1 MADIFYQGE
10 DIELV
15 ICLFEDDEMTQPV
28 DLTNSKVDMFLYTCS
43 KPETEI
49 RLSTNPNNG
58 EITINRYSDTELR
71 TVIPASISKNIK
83 PGVITVEIAITNN
96 IGDPL
101 AERKNISVSSHIHIE
116 PSRLGTNI

>member
-10 DIELV
+10 DIELL

-28 DLTNSKVDMFLYTCS
+28 NLANSRVDMFLYTSCDP
-43 KPETEI
+43 KTEI
-49 RLSTNPNNG
+49 RLSTNPNSG

-71 TVIPASISKNIK
+71 TVIPSSVSKTMK
-83 PGVITVEIAITNN
+83 PGIVTIEIAVTNN

-101 AERKNISVSSHIHIE
+101 AERKNISVSSHIHLE
-116 PSRLGTNI
+116 PSRLGTI